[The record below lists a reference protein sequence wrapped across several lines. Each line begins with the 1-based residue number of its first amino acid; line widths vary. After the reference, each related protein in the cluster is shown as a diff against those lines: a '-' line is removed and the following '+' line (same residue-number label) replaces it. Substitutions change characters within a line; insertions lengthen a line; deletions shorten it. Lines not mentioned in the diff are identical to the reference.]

1 MNTIRWGILGPG
13 KISGSFA
20 RGLHEAAGAD
30 LVAVGSRDQARA
42 ATFAVEYGVANVHGS
57 YEELASDPEVDAI
70 YIGTPHSFHCEHT
83 LLCLRQGKHVLC
95 EKPLAM
101 NGFQAEQMIETARE
115 SRLVLMEAVWTRF
128 LPAVVRVRELLE
140 AGTIGKVQMVMADFG
155 FRAEFDPDSRLFSP
169 DLGGG
174 ALLDVG
180 IYPLNLA
187 FMVLGEPVE
196 MQTMVNLGVTG
207 VDEQS
212 TILLRHQ
219 EGQLSVLSSS
229 LVTDTTREAHIL
241 GTEGS
246 ITICFPW
253 WAANRIVVKTADG
266 SEKSEDLPRRGGGY
280 THEAEAFMEL
290 IRSRAT
296 DSEIMPLDESLN
308 IMKTMDQIRARWGLK
323 YPCE

>member
-20 RGLHEAAGAD
+20 RGLREADGAQ
-30 LVAVGSRDQARA
+30 LVAVGSRDQSRA
-42 ATFAVEYGVANVHGS
+42 ALFAAEHGAMNVHGS
-57 YEELASDPEVDAI
+57 YEELARDPEVDAI
-70 YIGTPHSFHCEHT
+70 YIGTPHSFHWEHT

-95 EKPLAM
+95 EKPLAI
-101 NGFQAEQMIETARE
+101 NGIQAEQMIETAHA
-115 SRLVLMEAVWTRF
+115 SGLVLMEAVWTRF
-128 LPAVVRVRELLE
+128 LPALVRVREILDT
-140 AGTIGKVQMVMADFG
+140 GTIGKVQMVMADFG
-155 FRAEFDPDSRLFSP
+155 FRAEFDPESRLFSP

-196 MQTMVNLGVTG
+196 IQTMVNLGATG

-212 TILLRHQ
+212 TILLRHK

-229 LVTDTTREAHIL
+229 LVTDTPRQAHIL

-246 ITICFPW
+246 ITIYYPW

-266 SEKSEDLPRRGGGY
+266 GEESEDLPRRGGGY

-290 IRSRAT
+290 IRSGE
-296 DSEIMPLDESLN
+296 SESKIMSLDESLN

>member
-20 RGLHEAAGAD
+20 RGLREADGAQ
-30 LVAVGSRDQARA
+30 LVAVGSRDQSRA
-42 ATFAVEYGVANVHGS
+42 ALFAAEHGAMNVHGS
-57 YEELASDPEVDAI
+57 YEELARDPEVDAI
-70 YIGTPHSFHCEHT
+70 YIGTPHSFHWEHT

-95 EKPLAM
+95 EKPLAI
-101 NGFQAEQMIETARE
+101 NGIQAEQMIETAHA
-115 SRLVLMEAVWTRF
+115 SGLVLMEAVWTRF
-128 LPAVVRVRELLE
+128 LPALVRVREILDT
-140 AGTIGKVQMVMADFG
+140 GTIGKVQMVMADFG
-155 FRAEFDPDSRLFSP
+155 FRAEFDPESRLFSP

-196 MQTMVNLGVTG
+196 IQTMVNLGATG

-212 TILLRHQ
+212 TILLRHK

-229 LVTDTTREAHIL
+229 LVTDTPRQAHIL

-246 ITICFPW
+246 ITICYPW

-266 SEKSEDLPRRGGGY
+266 GEESEDLPRRGGGY

-290 IRSRAT
+290 IRSGE
-296 DSEIMPLDESLN
+296 SESKIMSLDESLN